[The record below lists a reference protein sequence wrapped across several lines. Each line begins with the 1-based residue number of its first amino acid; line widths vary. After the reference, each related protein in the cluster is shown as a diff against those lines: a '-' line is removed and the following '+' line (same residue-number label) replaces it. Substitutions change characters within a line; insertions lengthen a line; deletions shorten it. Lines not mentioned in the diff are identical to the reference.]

1 MKILTFAAT
10 IVMAVVTTQGA
21 FAQTAGQD
29 IKNNGSQTKNA
40 SRRTS
45 GKSPAVTTA
54 ATAGGEVKHGTHK
67 AAQKVA
73 DKTQTPPQ

>member
-29 IKNNGSQTKNA
+29 IKKAGSETKNA
-40 SRRTS
+40 AKDS
-45 GKSPAVTTA
+45 GSAVKHTA
-54 ATAGGEVKHGTHK
+54 KTAGKEVKHGTHK